1 MDKFLANKVAIVTG
15 GTRGIGRAVAE
26 ALLAEGASVAICGM
40 SEPGLRRALE
50 ELEPAAAGRVAG
62 RTCDVSK
69 PADVAGFFQFVDRQ
83 FGGLD
88 ILINNAG
95 VGTFHN
101 VADTPIEEWD
111 RIIGTNLSGAFYCAH
126 EAIPR
131 MRKRGGGFVVNVSSL
146 AGKNA
151 IPGGAAYNASK
162 FGMNGFTEAM
172 MLDHRYENIRT
183 SYVMPGSVT
192 TAFDGQITGADW
204 KSAPEDIAEVVM
216 LLLRMPERTMVSR
229 VEVRPSQPRK
239 R

>member
-1 MDKFLANKVAIVTG
+1 MDKFLEGKIAIVTG
-15 GTRGIGRAVAE
+15 GSRGIGRSVAE
-26 ALLAEGASVAICGM
+26 ALLGHGASVAICGV
-40 SEPGLRRALE
+40 SEPGLRKALE
-50 ELEPAAAGRVAG
+50 ALEPAGPGRVAG
-62 RTCDVSK
+62 KTCDVSK
-69 PADVAGFFQFVDRQ
+69 PADVGSFFGFVDER

-88 ILINNAG
+88 VLVNNAG
-95 VGTFHN
+95 IGAFHS
-101 VADTPIEEWD
+101 VADTPIQDWD
-111 RIIGTNLSGAFYCAH
+111 RIIATNLSGAFYCAH

-131 MRKRGGGFVVNVSSL
+131 MRKRGGGFIVNVSSL

-151 IPGGAAYNASK
+151 FAGGAAYNASK

-192 TAFDGQITGADW
+192 TEFDGAITGADW
-204 KSAPEDIAEVVM
+204 KMAPEDIAEIVL

>member
-1 MDKFLANKVAIVTG
+1 MDKFLEGKIAVVTG
-15 GTRGIGRAVAE
+15 GSRGIGRAVAE
-26 ALLAEGASVAICGM
+26 ALLGHGASVAICGV
-40 SEPGLRRALE
+40 SEPSLLRALE
-50 ELEPAAAGRVAG
+50 ALEPAAQGRVAG

-69 PADVAGFFQFVDRQ
+69 AAEVASFFQFVEQR

-88 ILINNAG
+88 VLVNNAG
-95 VGTFHN
+95 IGAFHS
-101 VADTPIEEWD
+101 VAETPIEDWD
-111 RIIGTNLSGAFYCAH
+111 RIIATNLSGAFYCAH

-183 SYVMPGSVT
+183 CSIMPGSVT
-192 TAFDGQITGADW
+192 TEFDGAITGSDW
-204 KSAPEDIAEVVM
+204 KMAPQDIAEIVL